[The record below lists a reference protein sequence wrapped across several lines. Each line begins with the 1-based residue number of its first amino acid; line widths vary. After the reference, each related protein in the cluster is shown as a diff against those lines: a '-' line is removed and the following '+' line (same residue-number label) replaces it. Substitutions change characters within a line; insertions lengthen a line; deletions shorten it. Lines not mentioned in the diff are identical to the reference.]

1 MAERTEGPAAVNR
14 PPEPTEQLPTTPYP
28 RAALAACAAP
38 PVAAL
43 LIGPLART
51 FDVFAIELP
60 NSAVLPMGYVVF
72 LVVLFPL
79 FMPPDVRH
87 LASLVSAGLLAP
99 LAVVWLLW
107 SAPVGVYLLP
117 VVGLSLIAWA
127 VDHPGLLGRT
137 QHAVAPGDG

>member
-1 MAERTEGPAAVNR
+1 MNR
-14 PPEPTEQLPTTPYP
+14 PPEPTGQLPTTPYP

-38 PVAAL
+38 PAAAL
-43 LIGPLART
+43 LIGPLAQI
-51 FDVFAIELP
+51 FDVFALELP
-60 NSAVLPMGYVVF
+60 NGAVLPMGYVVF
-72 LVVLFPL
+72 LVALFPL

-117 VVGLSLIAWA
+117 VVALSLAAW
-127 VDHPGLLGRT
+127 VVNHPRLLSRPQRT
-137 QHAVAPGDG
+137 IVPGDR

>member
-1 MAERTEGPAAVNR
+1 MNR

-28 RAALAACAAP
+28 RAALVACAAP

-43 LIGPLART
+43 LIGPLARI

-60 NSAVLPMGYVVF
+60 NGAVLPMGYVVF
-72 LVVLFPL
+72 LVALFPL
-79 FMPPDVRH
+79 FTPPDVRH
-87 LASLVSAGLLAP
+87 LAALVSAGLLAP
-99 LAVVWLLW
+99 LALVWLLW

-127 VDHPGLLGRT
+127 VDHPGLLKCPQRTVVPGGR
-137 QHAVAPGDG
+137 